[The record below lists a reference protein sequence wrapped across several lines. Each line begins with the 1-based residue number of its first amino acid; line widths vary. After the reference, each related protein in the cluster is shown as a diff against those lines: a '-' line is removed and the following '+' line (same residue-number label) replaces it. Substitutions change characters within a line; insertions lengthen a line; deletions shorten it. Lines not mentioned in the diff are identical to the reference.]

1 MVSKSRSSGGTFTH
15 VSAAVCDCFVSRAL
29 RPWLCV
35 RVSTMESLKLW
46 IALTPKQLEELNTG
60 KEVHPDEFSGRF
72 GLRLGPKEAVDRAQ
86 YFMDWTPEGLKGE
99 HHQKDYAVMEMEI
112 FALGYLQKVES
123 GILEKTKPTEYRWHG
138 PVKCEEWDSKGRLLY
153 RISEMVVKFV

>member
-1 MVSKSRSSGGTFTH
+1 
-15 VSAAVCDCFVSRAL
+15 
-29 RPWLCV
+29 
-35 RVSTMESLKLW
+35 MESLKLW
-46 IALTPKQLEELNTG
+46 IALTPKQLEELNKG
-60 KEVHPDEFSGRF
+60 NEVFPDEYSGRF

-99 HHQKDYAVMEMEI
+99 HHQKDYAVMEMEV

-138 PVKCEEWDSKGRLLY
+138 PA
-153 RISEMVVKFV
+153 VKFI

>member
-1 MVSKSRSSGGTFTH
+1 MNFLG
-15 VSAAVCDCFVSRAL
+15 AL
-29 RPWLCV
+29 ACVWDLRRPWIV
-35 RVSTMESLKLW
+35 PR
-46 IALTPKQLEELNTG
+46 N
-60 KEVHPDEFSGRF
+60 
-72 GLRLGPKEAVDRAQ
+72 
-86 YFMDWTPEGLKGE
+86 FMDWTPEGLKGE

>member
-1 MVSKSRSSGGTFTH
+1 
-15 VSAAVCDCFVSRAL
+15 
-29 RPWLCV
+29 
-35 RVSTMESLKLW
+35 MESIRLW
-46 IALTPKQLEELNTG
+46 IALAPNQLADLNAG
-60 KEVHPDEFSGRF
+60 REAWPDEFSGRF

-138 PVKCEEWDSKGRLLY
+138 PVKSEEWDSKGRLLY
-153 RISEMVVKFV
+153 RISEMAVKFI

>member
-1 MVSKSRSSGGTFTH
+1 M
-15 VSAAVCDCFVSRAL
+15 AVCVCVSN
-29 RPWLCV
+29 
-35 RVSTMESLKLW
+35 MESLKLW
-46 IALTPKQLEELNTG
+46 IALTPKQLEELNKG
-60 KEVHPDEFSGRF
+60 NEVFPDEYSGRF

-99 HHQKDYAVMEMEI
+99 HHQKDYAVMEMEV

-138 PVKCEEWDSKGRLLY
+138 PVKCEEWDGKGRF
-153 RISEMVVKFV
+153 VVPH